1 MIVRVVALALLVAT
15 PLRAQTRSASEV
27 MSGAVRAY
35 RDLDFDSAAR
45 LLRRVLTPPLA
56 VGLDDAERA
65 RALTYLGATEH
76 YRERPDSAI
85 AVFRRLVVLAPRHR
99 PDTLIFPPEITRLY
113 DAVRTSTRIVAVRLP
128 ADTEFGVGGKLVAW
142 LYPSTPHVVTVAISG
157 EDGRALR
164 TVYAGPIGDSLDV
177 NWDGRDSTGSFAKGD
192 RLWLTV
198 TSRGSQ
204 RAGGAG
210 GAKLRVPL
218 RLEVSAPDTLPH
230 PPPLSALLPERAT
243 RETGLRS
250 LGGAALLAAGALT
263 LPSLVAPGE
272 RASGTRFA
280 VAGALSVTG
289 LVGYLSRRAGRPLPE
304 NAAINQTR
312 RDAWRQQD
320 AAVTR
325 ENAGRMRAARV
336 RIRGGSAVVLDGGGS
351 DP

>member
-1 MIVRVVALALLVAT
+1 MIVRVVALALLVAA
-15 PLRAQTRSASEV
+15 PLRAQTGSASEV
-27 MSGAVRAY
+27 MTGAVRAY
-35 RDLDFDSAAR
+35 RDLDFDAAAR

-65 RALTYLGATEH
+65 RALTYLGAAEH
-76 YRERPDSAI
+76 YREQPDSAI

-113 DAVRTSTRIVAVRLP
+113 NAVRSSTRIVAVRLP
-128 ADTEFGVGGKLVAW
+128 ADTEFRVGGKLVAW
-142 LYPSTPHVVTVAISG
+142 LYPSTPHAVTVAISG

-177 NWDGRDSTGSFAKGD
+177 SWDGRDSTGSFATGD

-198 TSRGSQ
+198 TSRGS
-204 RAGGAG
+204 R

-218 RLEVSAPDTLPH
+218 RVEVNAPDTLPH

-280 VAGALSVTG
+280 VAGALSVSG

-325 ENAGRMRAARV
+325 ENAGRMRAARL
-336 RIRGGSAVVLDGGGS
+336 RIRGGSAVVLDGGGG